1 MNTLIPYLKDVASLE
16 CQMYTQDRL
25 LNQLYQKALAL
36 GNPKKY
42 AEPEARY
49 KDYQFFEFIDLV
61 ILLGFPLAPTL
72 FVFILDYLAIV
83 GGGKYGF
90 RHTFLCYGIFF
101 IAVAVFRALVLFSDY
116 VEYCSLKKKYEK
128 DLLKYNSAVKADARR
143 VNNELVV
150 RKKLVEQWDEVKAER
165 NKTKKALDAVY
176 QVGIIH
182 PKYRNIVAITSFFD
196 YFDTGRCFMLTGPG
210 GAYATYEEDLRFKR
224 IETRLDVVISKL
236 DEIVA
241 NQQYMAELMREANT
255 TLSRIEAS
263 NNAMMGNIKQIK
275 ENSELT
281 AYNSQCAAQSNAAM
295 EHIMIYQTLHW
306 S

>member
-25 LNQLYQKALAL
+25 LNQLHKKASAL

-42 AEPEARY
+42 AEPELRCKLFDVNDILISLSMALPPAIIA
-49 KDYQFFEFIDLV
+49 FFFSLFFGGSRAKFRDHMKFAVRSYLV
-61 ILLGFPLAPTL
+61 IAIIL
-72 FVFILDYLAIV
+72 FV
-83 GGGKYGF
+83 
-90 RHTFLCYGIFF
+90 
-101 IAVAVFRALVLFSDY
+101 VFAFSTY
-116 VEYCSLKKKYEK
+116 KEYRSLKKKYEK

-150 RKKLVEQWDEVKAER
+150 RRKLAEQWDVVKAER
-165 NKTKKALDAVY
+165 DKTKNALDAVY

-182 PKYRNIVAITSFFD
+182 PKYRNMVAITSFFD
-196 YFDTGRCFMLTGPG
+196 YFDTGRCLTLTGPG

-255 TLSRIEAS
+255 TLSRIESS
-263 NNAMMGNIKQIK
+263 NNSMMGNMKQIK

-281 AYNSQCAAQSNAAM
+281 AYNTQCAAQSNAAM